1 MQAPQACQAAFSV
14 ARDVPACSG
23 ARDGSCLTPAQKD
36 TLAQVQ
42 AGGKAANGQP
52 IYLPERE
59 AAVLKRLRRL
69 NSGPLSGEAV
79 QRIFRQVI
87 EESRRIEHGPEET
100 DPGPSASH

>member
-1 MQAPQACQAAFSV
+1 MDIDDW
-14 ARDVPACSG
+14 REKIDELDVRLLELLNRRAEY
-23 ARDGSCLTPAQKD
+23 ALEI
-36 TLAQVQ
+36 
-42 AGGKAANGQP
+42 GKIKIANGQP